1 MNLFMRMSCSIM
13 YAFVR
18 QIRKVQSPLNLGNTD
33 ISLMQVAH
41 AQEMEIALKVA
52 CLSNFM

>member
-1 MNLFMRMSCSIM
+1 M